1 MADSL
6 GLKRAC
12 RPARDTGWI
21 EGPAYCGPPVP
32 CQTST
37 VVLVT
42 LAAGARLLLAAA
54 ATGIARAGRGVVA
67 PTAMALGSRGAGFLR
82 CELVGVARSVRC
94 TPPSAAIS
102 RWRSGS
108 IEANPR
114 PEPDCPWLLSRL
126 PWL

>member
-37 VVLVT
+37 VILVT

-54 ATGIARAGRGVVA
+54 APGIARAGRGVVA
-67 PTAMALGSRGAGFLR
+67 PAAMALGSRGAGFLR

-94 TPPSAAIS
+94 TAPLCGDLALAV
-102 RWRSGS
+102 GVH
-108 IEANPR
+108 
-114 PEPDCPWLLSRL
+114 
-126 PWL
+126 

>member
-21 EGPAYCGPPVP
+21 EGPAYCCGPPVP

-54 ATGIARAGRGVVA
+54 APGIARAGRGVVA
-67 PTAMALGSRGAGFLR
+67 PAAMALGSRGAGFLR
-82 CELVGVARSVRC
+82 CELVGAAR
-94 TPPSAAIS
+94 PPSAAIS